1 MERVE
6 ISEDLSGR
14 KKILLISHDLI
25 GQNMAGPGIRFYE
38 LAKILANYCDVTL
51 ASPSKIDI
59 DTPGFKTLIYETG
72 NFKTLQKSVE
82 TTEIILIQGHLL
94 YYFPFPRNFRGKIV
108 VDLYNP
114 FNLESLEMY
123 RNENLGERIRIDK
136 NNLNILNMQLSI
148 GDYFICASEKQ
159 RDYWIGMLT
168 ALGRVNPYNYDDDSS
183 FRNIIDVVPF
193 GIPSEIPEHNKEMIR
208 TVFPKIKSED
218 KIMLWGGGIWNWL
231 DPLTAIKA
239 VWELSRHRTD
249 IKLVF
254 IGIKHP
260 DPKLPEMQKCIE
272 AINLS
277 KELDLLDEYVFFNEW
292 TPYELRQNFLLE
304 SDLGLSIHQKRI
316 ETEFSY
322 RTRAM
327 DYIWARLPIITTEGD
342 SIAKLVKEENI
353 GEVVKYENAQN
364 LARVMESIL
373 SNKSLREIY
382 KRNLQKIAPVFT
394 WANAAKPLIEYCIR
408 ADYASDKKK
417 LMEIMNLQNRKMI
430 DVVKENMDGITNAL
444 FITGNKF
451 RDSQY
456 IDEKELGK
464 VFFIEISEDAKN
476 KKKEQY
482 DYEIQSNIKN
492 AILKRTNFDVAI
504 VNNAFVGIT
513 AKFFYEFVNII
524 NMRLKSDG
532 VLFISIPERKGLS
545 KLVNLSGTSFDDSE
559 TIDNFTIEYILKNI
573 GFEILEK
580 GVYEKYETDSGLAK
594 SFSEIGEIYGKNE
607 LFELFDIKLKL
618 DNFKELKLLSKFDI
632 LSSQELNMDRSL
644 KSKLKKYFYLLTS
657 LYFENIRKSFNEVM
671 KSINNNIHL
680 QINSEINELN
690 RKNRERLM
698 LIYFNIFKQIDS
710 EVKNLGYDIKELK
723 DILGTVKMETGEEM
737 DVDGKIELLCRDF
750 ENIDTILGLQ
760 VSNRYYLARKN

>member
-94 YYFPFPRNFRGKIV
+94 YYFPFLRNFRGKIV

-644 KSKLKKYFYLLTS
+644 KSELKKYFYLLTS

-698 LIYFNIFKQIDS
+698 LIYFNIFKQIES

-723 DILGTVKMETGEEM
+723 DILGTIKMESGEDM
-737 DVDGKIELLCRDF
+737 DVDGKLELLCRDF
-750 ENIDTILGLQ
+750 ENIDTVLGLQ
-760 VSNRYYLARKN
+760 ISNRYYLARKN

>member
-1 MERVE
+1 MEREE

-14 KKILLISHDLI
+14 KKLLLISHDFI
-25 GQNMAGPGIRFYE
+25 GRNMAGPGIRFYE

-51 ASPSKIDI
+51 ASPNKIDI
-59 DTPGFKTLIYETG
+59 GTSGFKPLFYETG
-72 NFKTLQKSVE
+72 NFKTLQKSAE
-82 TTEIILIQGHLL
+82 TAEIILIQGHLL
-94 YYFPFPRNFRGKIV
+94 YYFPFLRNFKGKIV

-123 RNENLGERIRIDK
+123 RNINLAERIRIDK
-136 NNLNILNMQLSI
+136 NNLNLLNMQLSI
-148 GDYFICASEKQ
+148 GDFFICASEKQ

-183 FRNIIDVVPF
+183 FRRIIDVVPF

-218 KIMLWGGGIWNWL
+218 KIVLWGGGIWNWL

-322 RTRAM
+322 RTRVM
-327 DYIWARLPIITTEGD
+327 DYIWARLPIVTTEGD

-382 KRNLQKIAPVFT
+382 KRNLQKIAPAFT
-394 WANAAKPLIEYCIR
+394 WANAAKPLVEYCIK

-417 LMEIMNLQNRKMI
+417 MMEIMNLQSRKMI
-430 DVVKENMDGITNAL
+430 DVVKESMDGITSAL

-456 IDEKELGK
+456 IDENELGK
-464 VFFIEISEDAKN
+464 VFFIEINEDAKN
-476 KKKEQY
+476 KKKDQY
-482 DYEIQSNIKN
+482 DYEIQTSIKN
-492 AILKRTNFDVAI
+492 TILKRTNFDVVI
-504 VNNAFVGIT
+504 INNAFVGIT
-513 AKFFYEFVNII
+513 SKFFYEFINII
-524 NMRLKSDG
+524 NMRLKNEG
-532 VLFISIPERKGLS
+532 VLFFSIPERKGLS
-545 KLVNLSGTSFDDSE
+545 KLVNLSGKNFDDSE

-573 GFEILEK
+573 GFEIIDK
-580 GVYEKYETDSGLAK
+580 GAYEKYDTDSGLAK
-594 SFSEIGEIYGKNE
+594 AFSGIGEIYGKNE
-607 LFELFDIKLKL
+607 LFELFDIKLKM

-632 LSSQELNMDRSL
+632 LSSQELNMD
-644 KSKLKKYFYLLTS
+644 KSVKGKLKKYFYLLTS
-657 LYFENIRKSFNEVM
+657 LYFENIRKSFNDVM

-698 LIYFNIFKQIDS
+698 LIYFNIFKQIQS

-723 DILGTVKMETGEEM
+723 DILEKIKMESGEEM
-737 DVDGKIELLCRDF
+737 DVDGRVELLCRDF
-750 ENIDTILGLQ
+750 ENIDTVLGLQ
-760 VSNRYYLARKN
+760 ISNRYYLARKI